1 MGLKVTGFA
10 SSDQYL
16 EVKVSSKKKKKKK
29 KKEDVEEEEEE
40 EEDQEEPSVLVCTN
54 AEMPEGVESSE
65 GEHEDIDLSDP
76 HQALGA
82 INLDDIEETLVQA
95 AKKPDKIEFFTNA
108 TADNG
113 TKKAAK
119 KEKKEKKA
127 KKEKKEKKAKKEKV
141 KKSEV
146 NGNYE
151 KVTNNIDDLEFWLS
165 PSKQVPSEP
174 VAVKKEKKAK
184 KAKKSKDEK
193 PTKNGLAPPALA
205 LKTLASNSSLKIS
218 YDTKKVPMD
227 PDKMTAGLSFQN
239 T

>member
-1 MGLKVTGFA
+1 MG
-10 SSDQYL
+10 
-16 EVKVSSKKKKKKK
+16 
-29 KKEDVEEEEEE
+29 
-40 EEDQEEPSVLVCTN
+40 

-95 AKKPDKIEFFTNA
+95 AKKPDKIEFFTNG

-127 KKEKKEKKAKKEKV
+127 KKEKV

-146 NGNYE
+146 NGNDE

-174 VAVKKEKKAK
+174 LAVKKEKKAK

-239 T
+239 TGSETVTGLELDFVNTAEVSVINDG